1 MGQWF
6 DGYDAETD
14 VIFEEFNGQIPFRQ
28 FLRLLDKYPCQ
39 VQTKGGS
46 KYWVARRIWITSSV
60 HPSQWYATLEEKSEG
75 SLAQLMR
82 RLTDIRNLLIRH
94 T

>member
-46 KYWVARRIWITSSV
+46 KYWGARRIWITSPV
-60 HPSQWYATLEEKSEG
+60 HPSQWYASLEEKSEG
-75 SLAQLMR
+75 SLAQLLR